1 MRRTT
6 VAAVVMLLLIA
17 LTGLATT
24 GCRLIVEEVR
34 SIGVADQFVENY
46 DASRMALQAV
56 EADTL
61 PEDDEYYAGR
71 VAAARILE
79 RYDAYDE
86 PDANRYVNL
95 LGQTLALASDRPV
108 IYAGY
113 RFQIL
118 DSDEINGLSTP
129 GGHIFVTRGLLRL
142 ASSEEEV
149 AAILAHEISH
159 VAYRHGA
166 QAIMETRGRN
176 LALRA
181 EALNYR
187 LAAVGLDDSA
197 LGRASGVLEDRVQAV
212 INSLLGD
219 GYSQET
225 EIEADLGAVQILLK
239 LGYDPYAMVRVL
251 EKLDA
256 SEEATAG
263 EKRGFHKTHPDPE
276 RRIRQVERRLG
287 NYGGLITVDTEVSGR
302 RYREALGSI

>member
-1 MRRTT
+1 MRAPAFRL
-6 VAAVVMLLLIA
+6 AALALAVVSIA
-17 LTGLATT
+17 
-24 GCRLIVEEVR
+24 GCRVIVDEFR
-34 SIGVADQFVENY
+34 AFGVADEFVANY
-46 DASRMALQAV
+46 DASRMAIQAI

-61 PEDDEYYAGR
+61 PEDDEYFAGR
-71 VAAARILE
+71 VAAAQILE
-79 RYDAYDE
+79 SYETWEDDR
-86 PDANRYVNL
+86 ANSYVNL
-95 LGQTLALASDRPV
+95 LGQTLALASERPV

-113 RFQIL
+113 RFRIL

-142 ASSEEEV
+142 AGSEDEL

-187 LAAVGLDDSA
+187 MAAVGLDSTA
-197 LGRASGVLEDRVQAV
+197 LGRASGVLEERVQSV

-219 GYSQET
+219 GYSQES
-225 EIEADLGAVQILLK
+225 EVEADLGAVQILLK

-251 EKLDA
+251 EKLEE
-256 SEEATAG
+256 SEEAATG
-263 EKRGFHKTHPDPE
+263 EKRGFHKTHPNPR
-276 RRIRQVERRLG
+276 RRIREIERRLG
-287 NYGGLITVDTEVSGR
+287 NYGGLQTVDPVVAER
-302 RYREALGSI
+302 RFTAALDGV